1 MNQNMSAMSAVN
13 SMQPNHHETFDS
25 GGRKDF
31 LNDNQSD
38 QMGVKRDTEFRN
50 STLNPT
56 ASTYNGTAESHVS

>member
-38 QMGVKRDTEFRN
+38 QMGVKRDTLM
-50 STLNPT
+50 S
-56 ASTYNGTAESHVS
+56 